1 MALLKECLQKTECVS
16 ANWKI
21 LGLLLTVPKDRL
33 DQIERDKRFAVD
45 CRIDMLDTWL
55 KSNPDDPL
63 KIIDDALK
71 ELYKHLNSK

>member
-21 LGLLLTVPKDRL
+21 LGLLLTVPKYRL